1 MNDNKLCNNNKLFND
16 INDVQ
21 EKAFL
26 FVYETIR
33 LGILESKKKFASDI
47 VLEALEHFL
56 IDRIAELKEGDYE
69 IGISN

>member
-26 FVYETIR
+26 FVYETMR
-33 LGILESKKKFASDI
+33 LGILESKKKFDSDI
-47 VLEALEHFL
+47 VLEALERFL